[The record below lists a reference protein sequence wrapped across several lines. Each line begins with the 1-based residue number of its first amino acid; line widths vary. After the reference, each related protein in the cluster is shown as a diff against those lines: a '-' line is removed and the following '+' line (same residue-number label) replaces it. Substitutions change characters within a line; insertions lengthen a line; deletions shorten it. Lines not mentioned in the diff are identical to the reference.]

1 VNAFKKQHACAK
13 VLLKRVGDPEQ
24 FGVAAQDER
33 NKMITQ
39 IEEKPENPKSDFA
52 VIGVYMYDPQ
62 MFEVIQ
68 SITSSEW
75 GELEITSVNNWYV
88 EQNAMICNIVE
99 GEWTDAG
106 TFESLNHANQM
117 LFLSITPSRK
127 VRTNNAGSV

>member
-1 VNAFKKQHACAK
+1 
-13 VLLKRVGDPEQ
+13 
-24 FGVAAQDER
+24 
-33 NKMITQ
+33 
-39 IEEKPENPKSDFA
+39 
-52 VIGVYMYDPQ
+52 MYDPH

-68 SITSSEW
+68 SITSSEC
-75 GELEITSVNNWYV
+75 GKLEITSVNNWYV
-88 EQNAMICNIVE
+88 EQNAMICNIIE